1 MKILENIE
9 KENEMLKYKVEDV
22 EKEKSEMKED
32 LKGFQKVTTLQEE
45 LYHLEKLGKS
55 FECNIC
61 GLAFE
66 TKSELEV
73 HVRKTR
79 QIATWKSKLMETETE
94 NSQLKYRLS
103 LDLFRMKELELKARE
118 SCSCWG
124 FCHITHSKH
133 NWTKSHC
140 DEIFSQME
148 NFNRGGVSVKKHQ
161 CQTSGQLFLNPRDF
175 IQHIENNHKTADVI
189 FLQN

>member
-1 MKILENIE
+1 MVNQIAVNVQMENAIKVQKKVIRELEEKIDDAEKLGKGDQVQEIDNLVSEIHLLNKTNQEKMKILENIE
-9 KENEMLKYKVEDV
+9 KEKEMLKDKVENV

-32 LKGFQKVTTLQEE
+32 LKGFQKVTTMQEE

-79 QIATWKSKLMETETE
+79 QIATWKSKLMEMETE

-103 LDLFRMKELELKARE
+103 LDLFRMKE
-118 SCSCWG
+118 
-124 FCHITHSKH
+124 HI
-133 NWTKSHC
+133 
-140 DEIFSQME
+140 
-148 NFNRGGVSVKKHQ
+148 
-161 CQTSGQLFLNPRDF
+161 
-175 IQHIENNHKTADVI
+175 
-189 FLQN
+189 